1 MGAVPASR
9 GRTPGSYQA
18 LDFADPLNPGDY
30 IDVFGSNYY
39 NNSVFSDV
47 TSDYETGSLQYP
59 GVGAGYFLPYSETGA
74 TVATLSGPV
83 PVNITVQAPDSS
95 FTAEL
100 LIYASGILAV
110 GRRISQV

>member
-1 MGAVPASR
+1 MFTPLPVGAVNS
-9 GRTPGSYQA
+9 SDQA

-74 TVATLSGPV
+74 TVATLSG
-83 PVNITVQAPDSS
+83 
-95 FTAEL
+95 L
-100 LIYASGILAV
+100 C
-110 GRRISQV
+110 R